1 MNMTV
6 PPFPLVTAPAEWDD
20 LTLMAAVDFLEAEGE
35 PEAGKLGVVWVAVNR
50 AERWHQSIK
59 EVLLKPS
66 AFSCLNPDYFPTMGY
81 ARLTAASG
89 LAAEACWRAAAAGL
103 WRLRPDPTGGAD
115 HYLRVDATKAGRKK
129 HDLPMWAADPSD
141 PTTINETKVTAVI
154 GHHHFLKLDG

>member
-1 MNMTV
+1 MSVTV
-6 PPFPLVTAPAEWDD
+6 PPFPLVTPPAEWDD

-35 PEAGKLGVVWVAVNR
+35 PDDGKLGVVWVAVNR
-50 AERWHQSIK
+50 ADRWRQSVK

-81 ARLTAASG
+81 ARLTAATGS
-89 LAAEACWRAAAAGL
+89 AAEACWRAAAAGL
-103 WRLRPDPTGGAD
+103 WRFEPDQTGGAD

-129 HDLPMWAADPSD
+129 HDLPAWAADPSD
-141 PTTINETKVTAVI
+141 ATRINDAKVTAVI